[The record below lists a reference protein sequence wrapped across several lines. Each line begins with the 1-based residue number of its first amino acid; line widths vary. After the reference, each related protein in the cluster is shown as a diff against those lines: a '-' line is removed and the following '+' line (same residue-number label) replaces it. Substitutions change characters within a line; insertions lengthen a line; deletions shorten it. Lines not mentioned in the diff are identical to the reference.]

1 MCVSTI
7 FVFLNFS
14 SDNSATGGGSAS
26 RVGAA
31 ASQKPLSLFSDS
43 DSGDDELLFSSA
55 SSASSRSRRSQ
66 GSGDLLAASGDKA
79 HLPAVPKKAPVD
91 IEDLFGG
98 TKDEPG
104 FDIFST
110 VNTAAKPEYI
120 GDTDKDLFSGKLN
133 DPQYDI
139 FGPSNASA
147 SGKSAE
153 EKLKRETKD
162 ALFGDGDKYFD
173 IFGDI
178 GDAESVRTVTQ
189 ASVGRSNQSSFKD
202 SDWGLFSNS
211 GAEDVPGDIFA
222 VPVSKSHQSGPLP
235 SEAAVTDNLFLG
247 GSVSEDS
254 TDNLFAGAVKPKT
267 WSQDKIN
274 TDGRIDQIDDIFS
287 VPRKMSNN
295 QDDSEN
301 KAVSKDY
308 TASSLESAAKL
319 QNDLFAAVPN
329 ETSDKVSSGL
339 FSDVMDE
346 SGTDLF
352 STSTSKLL
360 VNKNPVTSNKPL
372 ISPKPKLSSV
382 RTPPPLR
389 NTVRKS
395 DVSSSKANFD
405 ENVLPCSSSADA
417 KETSDKLLGDAVPSD
432 GQQASLKSEQ
442 ESGIRPSTVG
452 NTETL
457 TTKEPSARSPKLV
470 PPKTLNIRK
479 TTGFLFSSSSNEDED
494 LFGISLPKEVTLDTD
509 SAAVTDEKP
518 SNDSSVVLQGSS
530 SPSVPKLM
538 PFSVERHSK
547 SEKEISTKGDPDKG
561 KTQVARTSNLP
572 LANSQIRIP

>member
-1 MCVSTI
+1 VCQHN

-14 SDNSATGGGSAS
+14 SDNSAAGGGSTS

-43 DSGDDELLFSSA
+43 DSGDDELLFSST

-66 GSGDLLAASGDKA
+66 GSGDLLAASVDKA
-79 HLPAVPKKAPVD
+79 HLAAVPKKAPVV

-110 VNTAAKPEYI
+110 VVNTAVKPEDI
-120 GDTDKDLFSGKLN
+120 GGRNKDLFSGKLS

-139 FGPSNASA
+139 FGPSNRSA
-147 SGKSAE
+147 SGTSAE
-153 EKLKRETKD
+153 GKLKRDGKD

-178 GDAESVRTVTQ
+178 GNAESVRTVAQ
-189 ASVGRSNQSSFKD
+189 VSVGHSNQNSFKD

-211 GAEDVPGDIFA
+211 GTEGLPADIFA
-222 VPVSKSHQSGPLP
+222 VPVSKSHQSDHLP
-235 SEAAVTDNLFLG
+235 SEATVADNLFLG
-247 GSVSEDS
+247 ASVLEDS

-274 TDGRIDQIDDIFS
+274 TDANIDQIDDVFS

-295 QDDSEN
+295 QDASEN
-301 KAVSKDY
+301 KVVSKDF
-308 TASSLESAAKL
+308 TTSSSEYVTEL

-339 FSDVMDE
+339 FSNVMDE
-346 SGTDLF
+346 SGTGLF
-352 STSTSKLL
+352 STSTPNLL
-360 VNKNPVTSNKPL
+360 VNKKPVTSNKPL
-372 ISPKPKLSSV
+372 ISPKPKLSPV
-382 RTPPPLR
+382 RKPPSLQ

-395 DVSSSKANFD
+395 DVSSCKLNFE
-405 ENVLPCSSSADA
+405 ENILPRSSSAEA
-417 KETSDKLLGDAVPSD
+417 KETGDNILGDTVPSD

-442 ESGIRPSTVG
+442 ESGLQASMIG

-457 TTKEPSARSPKLV
+457 TTREPSVRSSKLV

-479 TTGFLFSSSSNEDED
+479 STGFLFSSSSNEDED
-494 LFGISLPKEVTLDTD
+494 LFGMSLPEEVTLGSD

-518 SNDSSVVLQGSS
+518 SNSSSVVLQGS
-530 SPSVPKLM
+530 PPNVPKLM
-538 PFSVERHSK
+538 PFSAERRSK
-547 SEKEISTKGDPDKG
+547 SEKEISSKVDSDKG
-561 KTQVARTSNLP
+561 KTSVARTSNLP
-572 LANSQIRIP
+572 HANSQIHIP